1 MEQIERFMVLP
12 NKLTIPFSHDVPMQ
26 VHWDILKSKS
36 NIFPALGFQM
46 SSTQRSST
54 DHPRRG
60 KVQNFS
66 AIIFFS
72 STKSISFYIGI

>member
-36 NIFPALGFQM
+36 DIFPALGFQM

-54 DHPRRG
+54 DHPCRG

-66 AIIFFS
+66 
-72 STKSISFYIGI
+72 TMISFYFQINQFLLT